1 MVRRVNLILRLEES
15 SLSVPFI
22 YYLSLGSNALPPL
35 IGFYRRKELHAET
48 RVMFVFMTISL
59 CITMIGYILA
69 ELKISNLWLS
79 NIFFLFEYAFL
90 TWIISYWIHSK
101 KIKMLVLLTIPLILC
116 MWVLAKLLMKD
127 FLKFDNYF
135 SSIEKLFLIIIA
147 CYVLFQLHKSSE
159 TSLIR
164 TVSLWILAGV
174 LITCAGNLLIFAL
187 FNTFIYIPLEDFTKV
202 YSLHWSSNIL
212 MNVCYSLGFLCLRR
226 P

>member
-1 MVRRVNLILRLEES
+1 
-15 SLSVPFI
+15 
-22 YYLSLGSNALPPL
+22 
-35 IGFYRRKELHAET
+35 
-48 RVMFVFMTISL
+48 
-59 CITMIGYILA
+59 
-69 ELKISNLWLS
+69 
-79 NIFFLFEYAFL
+79 
-90 TWIISYWIHSK
+90 
-101 KIKMLVLLTIPLILC
+101 MLVLLTIPLILC